1 MSFKIFS
8 HDSDDG
14 SPGQTE
20 ITISIKAGQA
30 DVLVVATQSDLDLT
44 RYCFR
49 CHSHW
54 AGRLRTGGRANWA
67 TQVPGRDFRSDE
79 ERIQTE

>member
-1 MSFKIFS
+1 M
-8 HDSDDG
+8 
-14 SPGQTE
+14 
-20 ITISIKAGQA
+20 
-30 DVLVVATQSDLDLT
+30 LVVATQSDLDLT

-79 ERIQTE
+79 ESIQTVTTVRDFTQVPLGKK

>member
-1 MSFKIFS
+1 M
-8 HDSDDG
+8 G
-14 SPGQTE
+14 
-20 ITISIKAGQA
+20 AGQA

-54 AGRLRTGGRANWA
+54 AGRLRTAGRANWA
-67 TQVPGRDFRSDE
+67 TQVPGRDFRSDK
-79 ERIQTE
+79 ERKETELDLAFNYVKPKDKSFVHDLV